1 MKSLIIY
8 FSTYKNNTEKIAKVF
23 ANKINADLISLKN
36 LENIEEIE
44 TDNYDLIGFGSG
56 VYKESLSPQ
65 LFKCI
70 EELNLKDKN
79 VFVFST
85 SGIGMKFYNN
95 KAVKLLVSK
104 GAINKGS
111 FACKGSFVAHEFSKN
126 KIFDIMGRLSKG
138 HPNYKDIR
146 NAEEFIE
153 KVVLQLSRD

>member
-1 MKSLIIY
+1 
-8 FSTYKNNTEKIAKVF
+8 
-23 ANKINADLISLKN
+23 
-36 LENIEEIE
+36 
-44 TDNYDLIGFGSG
+44 
-56 VYKESLSPQ
+56 
-65 LFKCI
+65 
-70 EELNLKDKN
+70 
-79 VFVFST
+79 
-85 SGIGMKFYNN
+85 MKFYNN